1 MTLDEDLYALWKA
14 QAVGL
19 ASMLLV
25 HASLWVPLMSDDEWI
40 AFDYKIASLASI
52 FILVVTLSL
61 IVIDISC
68 FVGRWCP

>member
-25 HASLWVPLMSDDEWI
+25 HALLWVPLMSEWWWH
-40 AFDYKIASLASI
+40 AFAYLGMWRVASVAIRIVWMWMWKDYI
-52 FILVVTLSL
+52 
-61 IVIDISC
+61 
-68 FVGRWCP
+68 G